1 MGVDIVSG
9 SQPLPEA
16 EISVWGNF
24 SLGGNICDTVDGG
37 RYGGCC
43 GCKHKFQG
51 GGSFSWG
58 DFTEGETLIT
68 PLRHVTSHGRGC
80 RYALEV
86 AATRKRRQT
95 LDSVFTAL
103 RVCTAR
109 TMPWQDVCP
118 SVCLSVCQFVRHTPV
133 LYLNGYTYPQNIFTI
148 R

>member
-1 MGVDIVSG
+1 MTPLMGAATADAAAASI
-9 SQPLPEA
+9 
-16 EISVWGNF
+16 NF
-24 SLGGNICDTVDGG
+24 
-37 RYGGCC
+37 
-43 GCKHKFQG
+43 K

-118 SVCLSVCQFVRHTPV
+118 SVRLSVCPPV
-133 LYLNGYTYPQNIFTI
+133 TRRYCV
-148 R
+148 